1 MPEIDE
7 LLFPPF
13 PQQRM
18 EQIFFV
24 FFFYQSCSS
33 MIRSR
38 RSRCRDDDACESKKN
53 SFDERLYWIYVRGLA
68 RDSFEQNSFGIDE
81 ARFLTSRSRFSS
93 KPCRRR
99 CESVGTVSTRCG
111 KSRPD
116 RSPPVEGNKRKNL
129 KVTNVSIRVWN
140 VRKKPLTSAIS
151 RASKLSLWKPGHTW
165 NLPRNEFNFNNACVL
180 VSSSSQDFTKIRSAT
195 VSFTRSNNPPTCSR
209 HQHYL
214 FRVRAMEEREIFG
227 TRG

>member
-1 MPEIDE
+1 
-7 LLFPPF
+7 
-13 PQQRM
+13 M
-18 EQIFFV
+18 EQIFLV
-24 FFFYQSCSS
+24 FFFTNRVRRWFVVGVHVVGMTTPAKVKKIRLTSVYIEYTFAGWLVTLSS
-33 MIRSR
+33 KTRSGWR
-38 RSRCRDDDACESKKN
+38 
-53 SFDERLYWIYVRGLA
+53 
-68 RDSFEQNSFGIDE
+68 IDE

-214 FRVRAMEEREIFG
+214 FRLRAMEEREIFAK
-227 TRG
+227 RNERLIFFLFLPS